1 MIPIMRFK
9 VQGAPHQPSAPRV
22 SALMVK
28 VLIALIPA
36 MLAHVWVFGWG
47 LLIQLALACFFGL
60 FFEALALK
68 SRGRKLKPFVSDG
81 SAIVAAALFALCLPP
96 LTPWW
101 VTATGMLFAI
111 LVAKHLFG
119 GLGYNLFNP
128 AMVGVAVVVIAFPG
142 DFSQWL
148 APRGLDGS
156 PLGFVD
162 TLRAIF
168 QGGLPAGPQW
178 DGITAPTVLDLMR
191 TGLQDQLLVP
201 EITDHAAFGA
211 LSGQGW
217 DLINLALLLGGL
229 WMLWQRVITW
239 HAPAAVIVTVLA
251 LTLPL
256 WLIAPDLHPSPLFH
270 LFSGGLLLGA
280 FFIVTDPVS
289 GSATF
294 KGKIVFGIGV
304 AALTLAIRRWGD
316 FPDGVAFAVL
326 LMNMFVPLIDRYT
339 RPRVYGH
346 SL

>member
-1 MIPIMRFK
+1 MKFK

-22 SALMVK
+22 STLMIK

-36 MLAHVWVFGWG
+36 IAAHIWVFGWG
-47 LLIQLALACFFGL
+47 LLIQLVLACFFGL

-68 SRGRKLKPFVSDG
+68 WRGRKLKLFMSDG
-81 SAIVAAALFALCLPP
+81 SAVVTAVLFAMCVPP
-96 LTPWW
+96 LAPWW
-101 VTATGMLFAI
+101 ITATGLLFAI
-111 LVAKHLFG
+111 VVAKHMFG

-128 AMVGVAVVVIAFPG
+128 AMVGVAVVVIAFPA

-148 APRGLDGS
+148 APLGLAGS
-156 PLGFVD
+156 PLGFIE
-162 TLRAIF
+162 TLNAILR
-168 QGGLPAGPQW
+168 GGLATGSQW

-191 TGLQDQLLVP
+191 TGLQEQLLIP
-201 EITDHAAFGA
+201 EITDQAAFGT
-211 LSGQGW
+211 LSGHGW

-239 HAPAAVIVTVLA
+239 HAPAAVIATTIA

-256 WLIAPDLHPSPLFH
+256 WLIAPDLHPSPLFQ

-280 FFIVTDPVS
+280 FFIATDPVS

-304 AALTLAIRRWGD
+304 AALTLAIRRWGV

-346 SL
+346 SR